1 MFFRLAV
8 VLAILELALQRIG
21 ELLIRCGKVEIRLV
35 QRRSILGR
43 LSLLPGLLGE
53 FPVVPVIP
61 PTVRHRTELASPGSI
76 RSCSSI
82 MLSHLSPEENFP

>member
-53 FPVVPVIP
+53 FPVVPVSRLPFAIAQSL
-61 PTVRHRTELASPGSI
+61 HRQDRSGPVL
-76 RSCSSI
+76 RSCCRT
-82 MLSHLSPEENFP
+82 